1 MHQNPGGSFRKKVK
15 KRGWIQTTAII
26 LVVLQLFGL
35 FGLSGRSWADSVSF
49 AGGSGTQDD
58 PWLIATPEQ
67 LDNIRTL
74 QYPTD
79 HPDYFYHYYK
89 LIADIDLD
97 VAPYNQGAGW
107 TAIGTSGAP
116 FTGSF
121 DGDGHIISNMKI
133 NLQDERYKLR
143 NGLFGATK
151 DATFRN
157 LGLENSVVSS
167 GSNFAGSLIGEA
179 ISNTNIIQVY
189 AIGSVRADNSAG
201 GLIGLL
207 SGPTTI
213 EDSYFM
219 GSAEARVGAGGLV
232 GSTWGDPLQVKQSY
246 AAAEVKAQVTVT
258 AGGLIGDDGGKD
270 ATITS
275 SYYDQEI
282 SGISD
287 TGKGQPLIS
296 WLMRQ
301 QETYSDWSFANPGI
315 WSIDENKNDGYPYLS
330 FQHFT
335 DIPTTWTDITGK
347 AELSRPLG
355 IAIDSL
361 NNLYIANYQSN
372 KIMKYSNETKEWTD
386 ITGLESF
393 NYPTGVAVDSL
404 GNVYVADR
412 GHYKIKKLPVGS
424 SEWLDITGTESINAN
439 GIAVDNADNLYV
451 ADVYGKIKS
460 LLKGEENWVDITG
473 TEPFSTPYDIAI
485 DGNGSIYVTDTSTHK
500 IKKRSRGASG
510 WIDITTRGNFSNP
523 ASVAVD
529 NTGTVYVADANTNK
543 IKRLKNG
550 AVRWENIT
558 GSESFLNPYGM
569 ATDRFNNVYVTDLE
583 HSKLKKLSMT
593 PAASPSGGIVTSGT
607 TVTLTIGIDGATIY
621 YTTDGTEPTINNG
634 TIYSSPIP
642 VTDGMTIKAIAIKKG
657 MEDSQVISETYTFK
671 QQAGKPTA
679 DPAGGAVAPG
689 TTVKLTSSTDEATIY
704 FTTDGTTPSM
714 DNGTVYV
721 EPISVMDDMTI
732 KAMAVKQGM
741 DDSEVM
747 TENYTITHQAEKP
760 AASPAGG
767 DVAEGTT
774 VTLSSATIGAIVYYT
789 TDGTIP
795 TEDSSNNYVE
805 PIPVTDG
812 MTIKAIAV
820 KPGLKDSEVMTETY
834 TITQQTGK
842 PTADP
847 AGSAVAAGT
856 TVKLTS
862 STDEATIYF
871 TTDGTTPS
879 IDNGTVYVEPISVMD
894 DMTIKAIAV
903 KPGMEDSQVMT
914 ESYTIMQ
921 QVGNPTA
928 DPAGGAVA
936 PGTTVK
942 LTSTTD
948 EATIYFTTD
957 GSIPSMDNGTLYS
970 GPIPV
975 TDGMTIRAIAIKP
988 GMEDSQVMSESYT
1001 IKQPNVEPGGN
1012 SSGGTGSGGSTGG
1025 ASNSPSTP
1033 ASTVAPNNN
1042 QGFPILVEGKQ
1053 QEGIA
1058 SASSTKEN
1066 GKTLLTVKVDTS
1078 KLTTQLAKTEDKP
1091 VIVIPVT
1098 SKEDNVSTMLT
1109 GDAIKQLENKQAT
1122 LEIRTPAANY
1132 NLPAAEVLIDQLAK
1146 QLGQQVKLADITL
1159 HVDIVANDSDK
1170 SALINNEAS
1179 KKGFTVVAPPVDF
1192 TVTASYDNKTIEVN
1206 KFGSYVVRE
1215 IALPDSA
1222 DLNKITTAVVMDD
1235 NGAIRHVPTY
1245 VTTHGG
1251 KHYAVVNSL
1260 TNSAYSLIWHPITF
1274 SDVESHWAK
1283 NAVDDMASR
1292 MIVNGVD
1299 AAHFNPDAAIT
1310 RAEFAAI
1317 MVRAL
1322 GLPEQTGSAPF
1333 NDVSSSDWYVG
1344 AVARA
1349 QQYGIIQGYADDMF
1363 HPSQTITREEAVV
1376 ILERAMRITGL
1387 ENKVSA
1393 AAPDNAPPA
1402 FKDAQYIASWAN
1414 SSIVKG
1420 LQAGLIT
1427 GRATGEFSPKASITR
1442 AEVAVIIQRL
1452 MTKSGLI

>member
-15 KRGWIQTTAII
+15 KRGWIQTTAIM

-35 FGLSGRSWADSVSF
+35 FGLSGRTWADSVDF
-49 AGGSGTQDD
+49 AGGSGTQND
-58 PWLIATPEQ
+58 PWLIETPEQ

-74 QYPTD
+74 LYPTD
-79 HPDYFYHYYK
+79 HPDYSYYYYK

-107 TAIGTSGAP
+107 DAIGTSGAP
-116 FTGSF
+116 FTGNF
-121 DGDGHIISNMKI
+121 DGNGHIISNMKI

-167 GSNFAGSLIGEA
+167 GSNFAGSFIGEA

-275 SYYDQEI
+275 SYYDQDI

-287 TGKGQPLIS
+287 TKKGQPLS
-296 WLMRQ
+296 SSAMRQ
-301 QETYSDWSFANPGI
+301 QQTYSDWSFVDPGI
-315 WSIDENKNDGYPYLS
+315 WSMDENKNDGYPYLK
-330 FQHFT
+330 FQNFT

-347 AELSRPLG
+347 AVLSRPLG
-355 IAIDSL
+355 IAVDNL
-361 NNLYIANYQSN
+361 GNLYVVNYQSN

-386 ITGLESF
+386 ITGTESF
-393 NYPTGVAVDSL
+393 NYPTGVAVDNF

-412 GHYKIKKLPVGS
+412 RHYKIKKRPVGS
-424 SEWLDITGTESINAN
+424 SEWLDITGTQNIDPN
-439 GIAVDNADNLYV
+439 GIAVDSEGNLYA
-451 ADVYGKIKS
+451 ADGYGKIKS

-473 TEPFSTPYDIAI
+473 TESFSTPYGIAI
-485 DGNGSIYVTDTSTHK
+485 DGNGSIYVTDTSTDK
-500 IKKRSRGASG
+500 IKKRSRGASE

-634 TIYSSPIP
+634 MIYSSPIP
-642 VTDGMTIKAIAIKKG
+642 VTDGMTIRAIAIKKG

-671 QQAGKPTA
+671 QQVGKPTA
-679 DPAGGAVAPG
+679 D
-689 TTVKLTSSTDEATIY
+689 S
-704 FTTDGTTPSM
+704 
-714 DNGTVYV
+714 
-721 EPISVMDDMTI
+721 
-732 KAMAVKQGM
+732 
-741 DDSEVM
+741 
-747 TENYTITHQAEKP
+747 
-760 AASPAGG
+760 
-767 DVAEGTT
+767 
-774 VTLSSATIGAIVYYT
+774 
-789 TDGTIP
+789 
-795 TEDSSNNYVE
+795 
-805 PIPVTDG
+805 
-812 MTIKAIAV
+812 
-820 KPGLKDSEVMTETY
+820 
-834 TITQQTGK
+834 
-842 PTADP
+842 
-847 AGSAVAAGT
+847 
-856 TVKLTS
+856 
-862 STDEATIYF
+862 
-871 TTDGTTPS
+871 
-879 IDNGTVYVEPISVMD
+879 
-894 DMTIKAIAV
+894 
-903 KPGMEDSQVMT
+903 
-914 ESYTIMQ
+914 
-921 QVGNPTA
+921 
-928 DPAGGAVA
+928 AGGAVA

-948 EATIYFTTD
+948 DATIYFTTD

-988 GMEDSQVMSESYT
+988 GMEDSQVLSESYT

-1012 SSGGTGSGGSTGG
+1012 SSGGTGSGGSAGG
-1025 ASNSPSTP
+1025 ASNAPSTP

-1042 QGFPILVEGKQ
+1042 QGFSILVEGKQ

-1098 SKEDNVSTMLT
+1098 SKEDNVSTILT

-1132 NLPAAEVLIDQLAK
+1132 TLPAAEVLIDQLAK

-1159 HVDIVANDSDK
+1159 HVDILANDSDK
-1170 SALINNEAS
+1170 SARINNEAS

-1192 TVTASYDNKTIEVN
+1192 KVTASYDNKTIEVN

-1222 DLNKITTAVVMDD
+1222 DLNKIATAVVMED

-1260 TNSAYSLIWHPITF
+1260 TNSTYSLIWHPITF
-1274 SDVESHWAK
+1274 SDVEFHWAK
-1283 NAVDDMASR
+1283 AAVDDMASR
-1292 MIVNGVD
+1292 MVVNGVD

-1322 GLPEQTGSAPF
+1322 GLPDQTGSAPF

-1344 AVARA
+1344 AVAQA

-1387 ENKVSA
+1387 ENKVST
-1393 AAPDNAPPA
+1393 AAPDNANASPA
-1402 FKDAQYIASWAN
+1402 FKDAQYIASWSN
-1414 SSIVKG
+1414 SSIIKG

-1427 GRATGEFSPKASITR
+1427 GRATGEFAPKASITR

>member
-1 MHQNPGGSFRKKVK
+1 MHHNPEDSFQKKVK
-15 KRGWIQTTAII
+15 KRGWIQTTAIM

-133 NLQDERYKLR
+133 NLQDERYKFR

-232 GSTWGDPLQVKQSY
+232 GSTWGNPLQVKKSY

-275 SYYDQEI
+275 SYYDQDI

-287 TGKGQPLIS
+287 TKKGQPLSS
-296 WLMRQ
+296 WAMRQ
-301 QETYSDWSFANPGI
+301 QQTYSDWSFVDPGI
-315 WSIDENKNDGYPYLS
+315 WSMDENKNDGYPYLK
-330 FQHFT
+330 FQNFT
-335 DIPTTWTDITGK
+335 DITTTWTDITGK
-347 AELSRPLG
+347 AVLRRPLG
-355 IAIDSL
+355 IAVDNL
-361 NNLYIANYQSN
+361 GNLYVVNYQSN
-372 KIMKYSNETKEWTD
+372 KIMKYSNETKEWND
-386 ITGLESF
+386 ITF
-393 NYPTGVAVDSL
+393 NEIFDYPTGVAVDKF

-412 GHYKIKKLPVGS
+412 GHLKIKKLPVGS
-424 SEWLDITGTESINAN
+424 SEWLDITGKESIDAN
-439 GIAVDNADNLYV
+439 GIAVDSDGNLYV
-451 ADVYGKIKS
+451 ADSYAKIKS
-460 LLKGEENWVDITG
+460 LLNGEKNWVDITG
-473 TEPFSTPYDIAI
+473 TEPFSTPYGIAI

-500 IKKRSRGASG
+500 IKKRLLGASE

-529 NTGTVYVADANTNK
+529 NTGTVYVADAITNK

-607 TVTLTIGIDGATIY
+607 TVTLTIGINGATIY

-642 VTDGMTIKAIAIKKG
+642 VTDGMTIKAIAIKPG
-657 MEDSQVISETYTFK
+657 MNSEVMTESYTIK

-679 DPAGGAVAPG
+679 NPAGG
-689 TTVKLTSSTDEATIY
+689 S
-704 FTTDGTTPSM
+704 
-714 DNGTVYV
+714 
-721 EPISVMDDMTI
+721 
-732 KAMAVKQGM
+732 
-741 DDSEVM
+741 
-747 TENYTITHQAEKP
+747 
-760 AASPAGG
+760 
-767 DVAEGTT
+767 VAEGTT
-774 VTLSSATIGAIVYYT
+774 VKLSSATDGAMVYYT
-789 TDGTIP
+789 TDGTVP
-795 TEDSSNNYVE
+795 TTEQSSHYVE
-805 PIPVTDG
+805 PIPVKDG

-820 KPGLKDSEVMTETY
+820 KQGMDDSELMTETYTITHQAGKPVASPAGGAVAAGTTVTLNSPTEEATIYFTTNGSTPSIHNGTIYSSPIPVKVGMTIKAIAVKQGLSDSEVMTETY
-834 TITQQTGK
+834 
-842 PTADP
+842 
-847 AGSAVAAGT
+847 S
-856 TVKLTS
+856 
-862 STDEATIYF
+862 
-871 TTDGTTPS
+871 
-879 IDNGTVYVEPISVMD
+879 
-894 DMTIKAIAV
+894 
-903 KPGMEDSQVMT
+903 
-914 ESYTIMQ
+914 
-921 QVGNPTA
+921 
-928 DPAGGAVA
+928 
-936 PGTTVK
+936 
-942 LTSTTD
+942 
-948 EATIYFTTD
+948 
-957 GSIPSMDNGTLYS
+957 
-970 GPIPV
+970 
-975 TDGMTIRAIAIKP
+975 
-988 GMEDSQVMSESYT
+988 
-1001 IKQPNVEPGGN
+1001 IKQPSEPGGN

-1025 ASNSPSTP
+1025 ASSTPSTP
-1033 ASTVAPNNN
+1033 ASTVVPSNNP
-1042 QGFPILVEGKQ
+1042 GFPILVEGKQ

-1058 SASSTKEN
+1058 SASSTKES

-1098 SKEDNVSTMLT
+1098 SKEDTVSTMLT

-1122 LEIRTPAANY
+1122 LEIRTPAGNY
-1132 NLPAAEVLIDQLAK
+1132 KLPAAEVLINQLAT
-1146 QLGQQVKLADITL
+1146 QFGQQVKLTDITL
-1159 HVDIVANDSDK
+1159 HVEIVSNDSAK
-1170 SALINNEAS
+1170 SALMNNEAG

-1192 TVTASYDNKTIEVN
+1192 KVTASYDNKTVEVN
-1206 KFGSYVVRE
+1206 KFSSYVVRE
-1215 IALPDSA
+1215 IPLPDGA
-1222 DLNKITTAVVMDD
+1222 DLSKITTAIVLDEE
-1235 NGAIRHVPTY
+1235 GTIRHVPTY
-1245 VTTHGG
+1245 VTTRDG

-1260 TNSAYSLIWHPITF
+1260 TNSTYSLIWHPMAF
-1274 SDVESHWAK
+1274 SDVGSHWAK
-1283 NAVDDMASR
+1283 DAVNDMASR
-1292 MIVNGVD
+1292 MVVNGVD
-1299 AAHFNPDAAIT
+1299 TAHFNPDAAIT

-1322 GLPEQTGSAPF
+1322 GLPDQKGSAPF
-1333 NDVSSSDWYVG
+1333 SDVSSSDWYVG
-1344 AVARA
+1344 AVAQA
-1349 QQYGIIQGYADDMF
+1349 QQYGIIQGYEDDMF

-1387 ENKVSA
+1387 EAKVSA
-1393 AAPDNAPPA
+1393 ATSDNASPA
-1402 FKDAQYIASWAN
+1402 FKDDQHISSWAT
-1414 SSIVKG
+1414 SSIAKG

-1427 GRATGEFSPKASITR
+1427 GRATGEFAPKASITR